1 MDCSAPI
8 LFVVGEHAQTCPI
21 DDFENMREKMR
32 AENSLIV
39 ISGANDKLNINFK
52 TKKERSITQ
61 SIVDRC
67 IIVSVWSNQVIV
79 YLLVSEVKSEYG
91 TK

>member
-61 SIVDRC
+61 SIGSEERRVGKECR
-67 IIVSVWSNQVIV
+67 SRWSP
-79 YLLVSEVKSEYG
+79 YH
-91 TK
+91 